1 MGDNWETF
9 QGEHTIK
16 AFVFNYYKCLES
28 TSNPTPFP
36 SIRLHHTHAFANVGE
51 YVWTICALFLNILAT
66 PFDKTIKVFCFLH
79 QHVEVDLPF
88 FIDDF
93 HREMEV
99 TLNREA
105 FIYVLAY
112 LPCLSSGGISPIV
125 YEFWQD
131 CFVPNDFANG
141 FNLFFEVC
149 GHIVCSIMFHF
160 SIAFVFYILISSLE
174 KLSQAQK
181 QPQLQDFLTKMK
193 TKANIVPNLNHKTR
207 KIRKKTQ
214 QAQTR
219 IQQDFICKKET
230 KQGYNK
236 KMHLKLVLNKLK
248 VMGNSNSIYTHWEP
262 ISKKFFKFFL
272 IYMWPMFT
280 HVHSCVNYE
289 WNKIQLIMN

>member
-1 MGDNWETF
+1 
-9 QGEHTIK
+9 
-16 AFVFNYYKCLES
+16 
-28 TSNPTPFP
+28 
-36 SIRLHHTHAFANVGE
+36 
-51 YVWTICALFLNILAT
+51 
-66 PFDKTIKVFCFLH
+66 
-79 QHVEVDLPF
+79 
-88 FIDDF
+88 
-93 HREMEV
+93 
-99 TLNREA
+99 
-105 FIYVLAY
+105 
-112 LPCLSSGGISPIV
+112 
-125 YEFWQD
+125 
-131 CFVPNDFANG
+131 
-141 FNLFFEVC
+141 
-149 GHIVCSIMFHF
+149 MFHF

-289 WNKIQLIMN
+289 